1 MDELGTVMKLL
12 DQQKATVISM
22 IKYYEDKVYG
32 KGFLEAVLARL
43 DEYRNQ
49 VSEMRENAHLA
60 QKAVCISVH
69 HCPVI
74 YIALLTRPEVC
85 RWKLC

>member
-60 QKAVCISVH
+60 QKAVYPSITVLLSVL
-69 HCPVI
+69 HC
-74 YIALLTRPEVC
+74 
-85 RWKLC
+85 